1 MSLTGSEVASE
12 DSVRRGLERIEVE
25 DGAPWLHGHLDDTVR
40 PPLSE
45 PRVLDRDTTIKSF
58 YGHREGAV
66 VSYDPKK
73 PGRPSHAQGMRKRDR
88 DRRMMRP
95 VRVVMLVLVVAVLVP
110 ACGGGAG
117 GGSDAMPQ
125 TTAPPPPPPPP
136 PCVLT
141 VLGCLTT
148 QTYEAERQMIQEA
161 HNGEDDFK
169 NQWGLSTIRADRAWA
184 QLELEHGIGTEPGS
198 GQTVGVIDTGIDTG
212 HPVFASKTVTEHI
225 FSGSG
230 DATGDQRSHGMAVA
244 SVIVGR
250 PSAEF
255 TEEVD
260 ATRGVAW
267 GADVAMFAIAAGS
280 GGGDYS
286 PISLAGLEGVD
297 DRWASRFNHV
307 INWSSGGRTLDF
319 VNMSVGFEGIIEQ
332 YSTQELRDRFG
343 DAIAA
348 LAQSGATEKTVFIWA
363 AGNAHGDPCDPG
375 DFPSGSDLCVNNLVN
390 AGSVEILPGLPARI
404 SELRGLLIAV
414 VAVDSSGDIASFSN
428 RCGIAAQWCI
438 AAPGVSIRLA
448 YFGPHPDTNDPG
460 AQGAFTGNGTSYA
473 APMVTGTLVVMKHH
487 FRDGISNPGLVS
499 RLLETAYDSGIYA
512 DSATYGHGLLDLAA
526 ALSPQGTPRVA
537 LSNEVG
543 GPGVDLTQT
552 RLTLGNAFCDGLTQ
566 ALAGREVAAFDELG
580 APFWYSLGAFT
591 RSADGPSPAA
601 RLRGFMARADTGRRT
616 GVWRSVLGAVGSD
629 DVAVDSA
636 PLRFGLLAS
645 PATGAGGGHLSLA
658 GQALSVSTAGQGGL
672 GVAAFS
678 TEGLDG
684 QAPVSGAALSWR
696 PEGAPLG
703 LRGGLVGERAGL
715 LGSRTAGA
723 FGRMAAGSVF
733 AGIEGTARIGAWRL
747 GAGAEVG
754 TVHVSARGGLIAEV
768 SPLTTSAF
776 ALRAERLLDEERGA
790 FTLSLSQPLRVETG
804 HAKLSV
810 PVGRTKDGQVRRQS
824 LMADLEP
831 TGRQI
836 EVAAQWR
843 RPLGSHSELRL
854 GATWTRHP
862 GHVAAADPD
871 LTLLAGWRQAL

>member
-1 MSLTGSEVASE
+1 M
-12 DSVRRGLERIEVE
+12 IE
-25 DGAPWLHGHLDDTVR
+25 
-40 PPLSE
+40 
-45 PRVLDRDTTIKSF
+45 
-58 YGHREGAV
+58 
-66 VSYDPKK
+66 
-73 PGRPSHAQGMRKRDR
+73 
-88 DRRMMRP
+88 
-95 VRVVMLVLVVAVLVP
+95 
-110 ACGGGAG
+110 
-117 GGSDAMPQ
+117 
-125 TTAPPPPPPPP
+125 
-136 PCVLT
+136 
-141 VLGCLTT
+141 
-148 QTYEAERQMIQEA
+148 EA

-184 QLELEHGIGTEPGS
+184 QLELEHGIGTEPGT

-212 HPVFASKTVTEHI
+212 HPVFAGKTVTEHI
-225 FSGSG
+225 FSGTG
-230 DATGDQRSHGMAVA
+230 DATGDERSHGTAVA

-250 PSAEF
+250 PSAAF
-255 TEEVD
+255 TENVD
-260 ATRGVAW
+260 AARGVAW

-280 GGGDYS
+280 SSGDYS
-286 PISLAGLEGVD
+286 PISLAALEGVD

-319 VNMSVGFEGIIEQ
+319 VNMSVGFLGIIEQ
-332 YSTQELRDRFG
+332 YSTQELRDNFG

-363 AGNAHGDPCDPG
+363 AGNAHGDPCEPA
-375 DFPSGSDLCVNNLVN
+375 DFPSGSDLCVNNRVN
-390 AGSVEILPGLPARI
+390 AKSVEILPGLPARI

-414 VAVDSSGDIASFSN
+414 VAVGSNGNIASFSN
-428 RCGIAAQWCI
+428 RCGIAAQWCL
-438 AAPGVSIRLA
+438 AAPGASIRLA
-448 YFGPHPDTNDPG
+448 YFGPDPVTNDPG
-460 AQGAFTGNGTSYA
+460 TQGAFTGSGTSYA
-473 APMVTGTLVVMKHH
+473 APVVTGALVVMKHH
-487 FRDGISNPGLVS
+487 FRDGISNTGLVS
-499 RLLETAYDSGIYA
+499 RLLETAYDSDIYA

-537 LSNEVG
+537 LSNDVG

-552 RLTLGNAFCDGLTQ
+552 GLTLGNAFGDGLTQ
-566 ALAGREVAAFDELG
+566 ALAGQEIAAFDELG

-601 RLRGFMARADTGRRT
+601 RLRDFMARADTGRRT
-616 GVWRSVLGAVGSD
+616 GVWRPVLGAVGSD

-636 PLRFGLLAS
+636 PLRLGLLAA

-658 GQALSVSTAGQGGL
+658 GQAPSVSTAGQGRL
-672 GVAAFS
+672 GIVAFS

-696 PEGAPLG
+696 PDGAPLG

-723 FGRMAAGSVF
+723 FGRMAAGSTFV
-733 AGIEGTARIGAWRL
+733 GIEGAARIGPWRL

-776 ALRAERLLDEERGA
+776 ALRAERPLDEEGGA

-804 HAKLSV
+804 HARLSV
-810 PVGRTKDGQVRRQS
+810 PVGRTKDGRVRRQS

-843 RPLGSHSELRL
+843 RPLASHSELRL

-862 GHVAAADPD
+862 GHAAAADPD
-871 LTLLAGWRQAL
+871 LTLLAGWRQAF